1 MKLLLPDASL
11 RSPTA
16 VPNKSDMRDEN
27 VLSAGLLQHGANG
40 TLSMFTVPR
49 GQPIPRLAGAGI
61 TAPTSAH
68 QTTYTELTTNLTQAG
83 QTGSGIGDISVR
95 SIGVTIENGYYSGA
109 AIATNQGLNA
119 YGAGSQEVSEI
130 LGKCFFQFLVAGK
143 LQVQGPAFL
152 FPAHGAVFGGAAV
165 ATTAAATSAVVGS
178 QNNGWPGAGRR
189 LKLPILV
196 ARTDVLE
203 GRFGVAGGDSLVFS
217 VTTGV
222 GQPVLVW
229 ANLQAAVKGDAR

>member
-16 VPNKSDMRDEN
+16 VPDKSDMRDEN
-27 VLSAGLLQHGANG
+27 VLSAGVLQHGANG
-40 TLSMFTVPR
+40 SLSMFTVPR
-49 GQPIPRLAGAGI
+49 GQPIPRLAGSGI
-61 TAPTSAH
+61 TAPTSGH

-95 SIGVTIENGYYSGA
+95 SIGITIENAYYSGA
-109 AIATNQGLNA
+109 AIATNQGLNT
-119 YGAGSQEVSEI
+119 YGAGAQEVAEI
-130 LGKCFFQFLVAGK
+130 LAKTYFQFLVAGK
-143 LQVQGPAFL
+143 LQVQGPSFL
-152 FPAHGAVFGGAAV
+152 FPAHGAQFGGSSL
-165 ATTAAATSAVVGS
+165 ATTANATSALAATV
-178 QNNGWPGAGRR
+178 NNGWPGAGRR

-203 GRFGVAGGDSLVFS
+203 GKLGIAGGTSLVFS

>member
-27 VLSAGLLQHGANG
+27 VLSAGVLQSGANG

-49 GQPIPRLAGAGI
+49 GQPIPRLAGAAI

-95 SIGVTIENGYYSGA
+95 AIGITIENAYYSASTVG
-109 AIATNQGLNA
+109 TNSGLNT
-119 YGAGSQEVSEI
+119 YGAGAQEVAEI
-130 LGKCFFQFLVAGK
+130 LAKCFFQFLVAGK

-152 FPAHGAVFGGAAV
+152 FPAHGSVFGGV
-165 ATTAAATSAVVGS
+165 SVSTTANATSAVVAG

-203 GRFGVAGGDSLVFS
+203 GKLGVAGGASLTFS
-217 VTTGV
+217 VTTGI
-222 GQPVLVW
+222 GQPTLVW